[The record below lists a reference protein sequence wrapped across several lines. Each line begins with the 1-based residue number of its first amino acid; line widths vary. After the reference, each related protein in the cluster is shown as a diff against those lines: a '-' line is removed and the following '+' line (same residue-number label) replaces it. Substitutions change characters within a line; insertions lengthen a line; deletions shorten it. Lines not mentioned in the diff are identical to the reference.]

1 MSMKQ
6 LINSVK
12 KGSLEKERTA
22 ILRLEMD
29 YELAILFEA
38 MGENNENQKSE
49 SKERLEKI
57 RQELLTLKA
66 L

>member
-12 KGSLEKERTA
+12 KESVEKERTA

>member
-1 MSMKQ
+1 
-6 LINSVK
+6 
-12 KGSLEKERTA
+12 
-22 ILRLEMD
+22 MD

-38 MGENNENQKSE
+38 MGENNENLKSE

>member
-1 MSMKQ
+1 MKQ
-6 LINSVK
+6 LINSIK
-12 KGSLEKERTA
+12 KESVEKERTA

>member
-1 MSMKQ
+1 MKQ

-12 KGSLEKERTA
+12 KESVEKERTA

-49 SKERLEKI
+49 SKVRLEKI

>member
-1 MSMKQ
+1 MKQ

-12 KGSLEKERTA
+12 KESVEKERTA
-22 ILRLEMD
+22 LLRLEMD

-49 SKERLEKI
+49 SKVRLEKI

>member
-1 MSMKQ
+1 MKQ

-12 KGSLEKERTA
+12 KESVEKERTA

-49 SKERLEKI
+49 SKERLERI

>member
-1 MSMKQ
+1 MKQ

-12 KGSLEKERTA
+12 KESVEKERTA

-57 RQELLTLKA
+57 RQELHTLKA

>member
-1 MSMKQ
+1 MKQ

-12 KGSLEKERTA
+12 KASVEKERTA

>member
-1 MSMKQ
+1 MKQ

-12 KGSLEKERTA
+12 KESVEKERTA

-49 SKERLEKI
+49 SK
-57 RQELLTLKA
+57 
-66 L
+66 

>member
-1 MSMKQ
+1 MKQ

-12 KGSLEKERTA
+12 KESVEKERTA

>member
-1 MSMKQ
+1 MKQ

-12 KGSLEKERTA
+12 KASVEKERTA

-57 RQELLTLKA
+57 RQELLNLKA

>member
-1 MSMKQ
+1 MKQ

-12 KGSLEKERTA
+12 EEFLEKERTA

-29 YELAILFEA
+29 YELTILFEA

-49 SKERLEKI
+49 SKEKLEKI

>member
-1 MSMKQ
+1 MKQ

-29 YELAILFEA
+29 YELAMLFEA